1 MSEKQQPYN
10 IGDLVE
16 FKHNHLKVTSIKT
29 GIVIG
34 HNTNNNRFKV
44 KVNKKD
50 FWVSQDKIKLLSKV
64 QKNNE

>member
-1 MSEKQQPYN
+1 MSEKQQHYN

-44 KVNKKD
+44 KVKKKD
-50 FWVSQDKIKLLSKV
+50 CWVSHDKIKLLSKA
-64 QKNNE
+64 QKKNE